1 MRLAVSTPY
10 LQLAENML
18 KDLDANVVR
27 LLNQKVEQF
36 INSEG
41 GSEILVQGTNT
52 NLCHKTVFT

>member
-18 KDLDANVVR
+18 KDSDAIVVR
-27 LLNQKVEQF
+27 LLNLKIGQF
-36 INSEG
+36 NNSEG